1 MRQRLV
7 QLLPRLS
14 GLASAG
20 SSGARVAPVACQLL
34 NARSFADEAS
44 LLKTPLYDFHVEHGG
59 ACPSLA
65 LSFSRRCTY
74 VRDLHSGPLHAHKT
88 LVFRTALAKQGGACL
103 MKLLL
108 CRQDGAVCGL
118 VDAHPVQGLPRGGH
132 AALQVQR
139 VSI

>member
-1 MRQRLV
+1 M

-59 ACPSLA
+59 ACPKLAVFLSL
-65 LSFSRRCTY
+65 SQRF
-74 VRDLHSGPLHAHKT
+74 
-88 LVFRTALAKQGGACL
+88 KQ
-103 MKLLL
+103 
-108 CRQDGAVCGL
+108 
-118 VDAHPVQGLPRGGH
+118 
-132 AALQVQR
+132 
-139 VSI
+139 

>member
-1 MRQRLV
+1 M

-59 ACPSLA
+59 ACPTLAVSL
-65 LSFSRRCTY
+65 SCWFS
-74 VRDLHSGPLHAHKT
+74 LIGLQNEPLHVHKA
-88 LVFRTALAKQGGACL
+88 LVFCTALAEQAE
-103 MKLLL
+103 
-108 CRQDGAVCGL
+108 
-118 VDAHPVQGLPRGGH
+118 H
-132 AALQVQR
+132 A
-139 VSI
+139 

>member
-59 ACPSLA
+59 ACPQPGCILSMLHLCQRFA
-65 LSFSRRCTY
+65 LWTTAGSQDSGL
-74 VRDLHSGPLHAHKT
+74 LHSIG
-88 LVFRTALAKQGGACL
+88 RT
-103 MKLLL
+103 
-108 CRQDGAVCGL
+108 
-118 VDAHPVQGLPRGGH
+118 
-132 AALQVQR
+132 
-139 VSI
+139 S

>member
-59 ACPSLA
+59 ACPTTAVSL
-65 LSFSRRCTY
+65 LCCISLNG
-74 VRDLHSGPLHAHKT
+74 LHNGPLYALKT
-88 LVFRTALAKQGGACL
+88 WVFSSALV
-103 MKLLL
+103 
-108 CRQDGAVCGL
+108 
-118 VDAHPVQGLPRGGH
+118 VQAER
-132 AALQVQR
+132 A
-139 VSI
+139 